1 MGFLSFV
8 IFVLLPPFLA
18 GPLPTYLWLKMGS
31 SPNWRWQLPVA
42 ALLAVALNLGA
53 AALIVANLEG
63 LVAAGFFACMLTPIT
78 ALVTVLLSRI
88 SFRRG
93 YLTQPENVIQ
103 RRWLQGGIV
112 AIAVLQ
118 IGMVT
123 TVVLIAP
130 SLCTLG
136 LRTCFD

>member
-1 MGFLSFV
+1 MFV
-8 IFVLLPPFLA
+8 LFALLPPFLS

-31 SPNWRWQLPVA
+31 SPNWRWQMPVA
-42 ALLAVALNLGA
+42 AVLAVALNLVA
-53 AALIVANLEG
+53 AALIVANMEG
-63 LVAAGFFACMLTPIT
+63 LVGAGFVACMLTPIT
-78 ALVTVLLSRI
+78 ALVTALLSRI
-88 SFRRG
+88 SLRRG
-93 YLTQPENVIQ
+93 YLTLPENVSQ
-103 RRWLQGGIV
+103 RRWLQVGIV

-123 TVVLIAP
+123 AVVLIAP